1 MDPKIHRTRK
11 AVTGGRSLK
20 VRDINDTGETFFD
33 DYFEDGELAYLDDEN
48 NDVLEL
54 QESRIE
60 ALKRA
65 IDIAKLLSNVTV
77 EDVIN
82 IASKVFDYI
91 KK

>member
-1 MDPKIHRTRK
+1 MKPKIHRTRK
-11 AVTGGRSLK
+11 AVTGGKSLQ

-33 DYFEDGELAYLDDEN
+33 DYFEDGELSYLDNEN
-48 NDVLEL
+48 NVLEL
-54 QESRIE
+54 EESRIE

-65 IDIAKLLSNVTV
+65 IDIAKLMSNVTV
-77 EDVIN
+77 NDVIN

>member
-1 MDPKIHRTRK
+1 MDPKIHKTRK
-11 AVTGGRSLK
+11 AVTGGQSLQ

-33 DYFEDGELAYLDDEN
+33 DYFEDGDLGFLADET

-65 IDIAKLLSNVTV
+65 IDIAKLMSNVTV
-77 EDVIN
+77 DDVIN

>member
-1 MDPKIHRTRK
+1 MNPKIHRTRK

-33 DYFEDGELAYLDDEN
+33 DYFEDGELSYLDNEN
-48 NDVLEL
+48 KVLEL
-54 QESRIE
+54 EESRIE

-65 IDIAKLLSNVTV
+65 IDIAKLMSNVTV
-77 EDVIN
+77 NDVIN
-82 IASKVFDYI
+82 IASKLFDYI

>member
-1 MDPKIHRTRK
+1 MNPKIHRTRK

-33 DYFEDGELAYLDDEN
+33 DYFEDGELSYLDNEN
-48 NDVLEL
+48 NVLEL
-54 QESRIE
+54 EESRIE

-65 IDIAKLLSNVTV
+65 IDIAKLMSNVTV
-77 EDVIN
+77 NDVIN

>member
-1 MDPKIHRTRK
+1 MDPKIHRNRK
-11 AVTGGRSLK
+11 AVTGGPSLK

-33 DYFEDGELAYLDDEN
+33 DYFEDGELSYLDGEN
-48 NDVLEL
+48 NVLEL

-65 IDIAKLLSNVTV
+65 IDIAKLMSNVTV
-77 EDVIN
+77 DDVIN